1 MMDVWGQQVK
11 GIYFTWANDPPNAKI
26 KDWNVTELKVC
37 TSPLLFIDLTCA
49 RRSLDRPAPKTRGQ
63 VGGGTFLENHR

>member
-37 TSPLLFIDLTCA
+37 TFPSTI
-49 RRSLDRPAPKTRGQ
+49 
-63 VGGGTFLENHR
+63 H